1 MKEGRKH
8 GLFQKISIETAGLS
22 RAAVAAGWK
31 MQYNYIVLFKWRKRK
46 EAKTMPIGILVNV
59 AAVFLGG
66 IFGAVAGS
74 RIPPH
79 INRALTT
86 IFGLSAM
93 LIGISMIGQMNALSA
108 VILSL
113 ILGGLVGE
121 IVKLE
126 RSVNR
131 GITALAEHLPGSAL
145 SEEQRDNII
154 SMIVLFCFSGTGW
167 FGSMNEGLTG
177 DHSIMFA
184 KSIMDFFTAVI
195 FGATSG
201 YMVGLIA
208 IPQCVVFLALF
219 FMSRMLMPLMTA
231 GMIGDFKA
239 VGGIITLALG
249 LKLSKIR
256 HYDAMN
262 LLPAII
268 LVFFISY
275 LWGLL
280 PF

>member
-1 MKEGRKH
+1 
-8 GLFQKISIETAGLS
+8 
-22 RAAVAAGWK
+22 
-31 MQYNYIVLFKWRKRK
+31 
-46 EAKTMPIGILVNV
+46 MPIGILVNV
-59 AAVFLGG
+59 ASVFIGG
-66 IFGAVAGS
+66 ILGAIVGKYIPD
-74 RIPPH
+74 RI
-79 INRALTT
+79 NKALTA

-93 LIGISMIGQMNALSA
+93 LIGISMIGQMSSLSA

-113 ILGGLVGE
+113 IVGGLIGE
-121 IVKLE
+121 VAKLE

-131 GITALAEHLPGSAL
+131 GITVLANKLPGNTL
-145 SEEQRDNII
+145 SNEQRDNII

-167 FGSMNEGLTG
+167 FGSMNAGITG

-184 KSIMDFFTAVI
+184 KSIMDFFTALI

-219 FMSRMLMPLMTA
+219 YMSKSLMPLMAA

-249 LKLSKIR
+249 LKLSRIK
-256 HYDAMN
+256 HYDAIN

-268 LVFFISY
+268 LVFFVSY
-275 LWGLL
+275 FWALL